1 MSEQVTTE
9 RRQMIHDLFEAI
21 DAKDVEGLL
30 AHLAPDATQRFGN
43 QEPLHGHREIGAA
56 NAAFFSAIESLR
68 HEVTG
73 LWESDDTVIVRID
86 ATYVRLDGRSVTVP
100 AVSIIQESDGL
111 IVDYQVCVDMAPI
124 FAQSR

>member
-1 MSEQVTTE
+1 MSHHVTTE
-9 RRQMIHDLFEAI
+9 RRQKILDLFEAI

-43 QEPLHGHREIGAA
+43 QEPLHGHQEIGAA
-56 NAAFFSAIESLR
+56 NAAFFNTIESLS

-86 ATYVRLDGRSVTVP
+86 ATYVRLDGRSVMVP

-111 IVDYQVCVDMAPI
+111 IVDYQVFVDMAPI
-124 FAQSR
+124 FA